1 MSREDLPHIRFYIG
15 DWRRDVGVQSLS
27 YHYRGIWLELLMLM
41 HCSEQRGRLVLLGK
55 PMSDDSISRLLGLS
69 RQEGAKAIQVLL
81 ESAVASRDSDGALIC
96 RRMIREAQISQA
108 RKEAGS
114 KGLAKRWQNP
124 DNGTDNGTGKKSRE
138 HGSMGRIGAIFH
150 RGPDTPWTEKELAAL
165 RKLKITEDD
174 LVAVERYYARH
185 WPPHREHNILR
196 HGLLT
201 LLNNWPGEADRAR
214 AWCVKHPPPIHR
226 KVRAPVLAPEPERPP
241 EDPKATKAFCEKFE
255 RHMGRLP
262 AGYERNGEEIVF
274 VGGIT
279 KSSHTPP

>member
-1 MSREDLPHIRFYIG
+1 MSREDLPHIQFYIG

-41 HCSEQRGRLVLLGK
+41 HCSEQRGRLVLHGK

-81 ESAVASRDSDGALIC
+81 GSAVASRDSDGAIIC
-96 RRMIREAQISQA
+96 RRMIRETQISQA

-138 HGSMGRIGAIFH
+138 QRAESRERIGAIFH
-150 RGPDTPWTEKELAAL
+150 RRSGTPWTEKELAAL
-165 RKLKITEDD
+165 RKLEITEDD
-174 LVAVERYYARH
+174 LGAVERYYARH
-185 WPPHREHNILR
+185 WPPQRERNILR
-196 HGLLT
+196 HDLLT

-214 AWCVKHPPPIHR
+214 AWCVKHPPPMQR

-262 AGYERNGEEIVF
+262 AGYERKGEEIVF
-274 VGGIT
+274 VGA
-279 KSSHTPP
+279 KKKQAA